1 MSETKEKIVSL
12 ADKLIREKG
21 FNAFSYKDISE
32 PLQVKN
38 AAVHYHFPSKMDLG
52 IEVVEQELRLLSLNA
67 EKWKKLPE
75 DEQLQKFF
83 GVFRKHCNNGNVCL
97 MGSLAPDYETLP
109 PAMREKVHEMA
120 SVIVEWMTNCLE
132 QGRKHKRIHF
142 KGSAGDR
149 ALLVISNL
157 QSSLLLSR
165 VLGPSAF
172 TRISRQLL
180 EDLGA

>member
-1 MSETKEKIVSL
+1 M

-38 AAVHYHFPSKMDLG
+38 AAIHYHFPSKMDLG
-52 IEVVEQELRLLSLNA
+52 IEVVEQEIRSLALNT

-75 DEQLQKFF
+75 DEQLAKFCN
-83 GVFRKHCNNGNVCL
+83 VFRRHCNNGNVCL
-97 MGSLAPDYETLP
+97 MGSLAPDYETLSP
-109 PAMREKVHEMA
+109 EMREKVHEMA
-120 SVIVEWMTNCLE
+120 AAIVEWVTGCLE
-132 QGRKHKRIHF
+132 QGRKHKRFHF
-142 KGSAGDR
+142 KGSAEDR

-165 VLGPSAF
+165 VLGPAAF
-172 TRISRQLL
+172 HRISRQLL
-180 EDLGA
+180 ADLGA